1 MTLAPLIRRL
11 QAIVGNA
18 YALHRPEDLIVYEQ
32 DALMVSRHKPDL
44 VVLPD
49 TTQQVSEVVRAV
61 RELGLP
67 IVPRGAGTG
76 LAGGAIPER
85 GGVVVALT
93 RMTRVHDIDPI
104 SKTAVVEAGLVNAD
118 LTAMLEPYG
127 LFFAPDPGSQVAAT
141 IGGNVANNAGGPHCL
156 AYGVTS
162 NHVLGLEVV
171 LADGTVTWVGS
182 RALDEP
188 GYDLTGILVGSEGT
202 FGIVTKAI
210 VRLLARR
217 EAVRTL
223 LAIYDTMDAACEAAS
238 AVIASG
244 IVPEALEIID
254 GMSMRA
260 VNKTLQAGFPEDA
273 EAALLIEVEGLAE
286 SVPVLIERIEAICHR
301 QGARRIQTAATAQD
315 RMGLWKGRKHAYGAL
330 GKLARRAIMLDVC
343 APRSHLARI
352 MRQITEAGT
361 RLNIQVANFF
371 HAGDGNLHPNLLF
384 EFDDNSPEYARVVAT
399 TEDIMWACIAV
410 GGTITG
416 EHGLGMEKREYLGW
430 MNSDADIAA
439 MKRVRDAFDPDGA
452 MNPDKVFPTGRP
464 VHGTIPSV
472 RAAGGADR

>member
-1 MTLAPLIRRL
+1 MTLAPLVRRL
-11 QAIVGNA
+11 QAIVGEA
-18 YALHRPEDLIVYEQ
+18 YVLHRPEDLIVYEQ
-32 DALMVSRHKPDL
+32 DALMVSRHMPDL
-44 VVLPD
+44 VVLPE
-49 TTQQVSEVVRAV
+49 TTHQVSDVVKAVRAAD
-61 RELGLP
+61 LP

-93 RMTRVHDIDPI
+93 RMTRVHDVDPTSRI
-104 SKTAVVEAGLVNAD
+104 AIVEAGLVNAD
-118 LTAMLEPYG
+118 LGAMLEPYG

-171 LADGTVTWVGS
+171 LPDGSVTWLGG
-182 RALDEP
+182 RAHDAP
-188 GYDLTGILVGSEGT
+188 GYDLTGVLVGSEGT
-202 FGIVTKAI
+202 FCIVTKAAI
-210 VRLLARR
+210 RLLARR
-217 EAVRTL
+217 ESVRTL
-223 LAIYDTMDAACEAAS
+223 LAIYDTMEAACEAAS
-238 AVIASG
+238 AVIAAG
-244 IVPEALEIID
+244 IIPEALEIID

-260 VNKTLQAGFPEDA
+260 VNRTLHAGFPEDA
-273 EAALLIEVEGLAE
+273 EAALLIEVEGLVE
-286 SVPVLIERIEAICHR
+286 SVPVLIERIEAICR
-301 QGARRIQTAATAQD
+301 GQGARRIQTASAAAD
-315 RMGLWKGRKHAYGAL
+315 RIGLWKGRKHAYGAL

-343 APRSHLARI
+343 APRSHLAAI
-352 MRQITEAGT
+352 MRQIAEAGK
-361 RLNIQVANFF
+361 RLNIDVANFF

-384 EFDDNSPEYARVVAT
+384 EFDDKSPEYARVVAT

-430 MNSDADIAA
+430 MYSEADIAA
-439 MKRVRDAFDPDGA
+439 MRRLKATFDPDGA

-464 VHGTIPSV
+464 VHGTIPSA
-472 RAAGGADR
+472 RAPGGGGR